1 MRVVT
6 WDAGRVAIED
16 SVLVDRP
23 VPGDVLRDA
32 YAESLATTTLGVVR
46 MRGSSVM
53 AGPLELLRFGPPRI
67 APQSVDWPIEGGLLA
82 GAAGGH
88 WRIRSEGGRVT
99 AAVEGYRPRLPRW
112 IYTPTHLQVHLL
124 FTRLFLLRMRG
135 REPQPAPPA
144 SRADRLRAATVDVAF
159 CLTLARVLGR
169 RRRVATL
176 IAITAGYHVACWSIS
191 GRTLGGLVMRQRVVA
206 VDGSRLTP
214 AQSLL
219 RFALLPVS
227 WIALRPVHDDI
238 ACTEVVSEK

>member
-16 SVLVDRP
+16 SVTVDGP
-23 VPGDVLRDA
+23 VPGDVLLDA
-32 YAESLATTTLGVVR
+32 YAESLAATTFGVVR
-46 MRGSSVM
+46 MRGSSVT
-53 AGPLELLRFGPPRI
+53 AGPLELLRFGRPKI
-67 APQSVDWPIEGGLLA
+67 APLAVDWPIEGGLLA

-135 REPQPAPPA
+135 REPEPGVPA
-144 SRADRLRAATVDVAF
+144 SRPDRLRAGTVDVAL
-159 CLTLARVLGR
+159 CLTIARVLGR
-169 RRRVATL
+169 RRRVGTL

-219 RFALLPVS
+219 RFALLPVA
-227 WIALRPVHDDI
+227 WIARRPVHDDI
-238 ACTEVVSEK
+238 ACTEVISE

>member
-1 MRVVT
+1 
-6 WDAGRVAIED
+6 
-16 SVLVDRP
+16 
-23 VPGDVLRDA
+23 
-32 YAESLATTTLGVVR
+32 
-46 MRGSSVM
+46 
-53 AGPLELLRFGPPRI
+53 
-67 APQSVDWPIEGGLLA
+67 
-82 GAAGGH
+82 
-88 WRIRSEGGRVT
+88 
-99 AAVEGYRPRLPRW
+99 
-112 IYTPTHLQVHLL
+112 
-124 FTRLFLLRMRG
+124 
-135 REPQPAPPA
+135 
-144 SRADRLRAATVDVAF
+144 
-159 CLTLARVLGR
+159 LTLARVLGR